1 MNTQKRSLN
10 AKLTYQSIE
19 KTLDVNTNFLFK
31 NRPIDDEF
39 YKYFVETA
47 VKILESSQLLKKNN
61 ELRNIIFK
69 ILEIVV
75 NVKEDIV
82 KNVKI
87 KLINLIYEEES
98 LLDNVSDFILK
109 AHNST
114 NAKLQKIAQ
123 DTLILLADYVN

>member
-69 ILEIVV
+69 ILEVVV

>member
-1 MNTQKRSLN
+1 MKEDTKEI
-10 AKLTYQSIE
+10 Y
-19 KTLDVNTNFLFK
+19 KTLKQLYINTNFLFK

-69 ILEIVV
+69 ILEVVV

-114 NAKLQKIAQ
+114 NAKL
-123 DTLILLADYVN
+123 

>member
-1 MNTQKRSLN
+1 M
-10 AKLTYQSIE
+10 
-19 KTLDVNTNFLFK
+19 
-31 NRPIDDEF
+31 
-39 YKYFVETA
+39 
-47 VKILESSQLLKKNN
+47 KILESSQLLKKNN

-114 NAKLQKIAQ
+114 NAKL
-123 DTLILLADYVN
+123 